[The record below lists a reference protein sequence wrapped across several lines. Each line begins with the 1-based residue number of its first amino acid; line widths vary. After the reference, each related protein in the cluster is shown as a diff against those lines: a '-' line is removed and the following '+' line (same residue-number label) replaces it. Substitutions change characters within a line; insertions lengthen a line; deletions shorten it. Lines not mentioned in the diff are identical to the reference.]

1 MEFFYRRNED
11 QPWEPRPG
19 ALGQDASE
27 AGFDVQGI
35 IVGHKYIS
43 LREWDVS
50 VRPPGGADDRSA
62 DVTVRRTCLG
72 ERLFKTDPVITDV
85 QWAPMA
91 PNWYT
96 KGGTY
101 TKVKATVSK
110 FRELRLL
117 PDASWQW
124 WVKAFEWWKPSENE
138 DGEPG
143 PPKLTRVAQGD
154 PLSFPAAG
162 KFEVRKPEV
171 VVVQQ
176 QAPVRLVT
184 DQFTAADRMREMR
197 FVRNENIA
205 VKADLPVASFTL
217 VAVLTKAAAAGSDE
231 YKINDAAGMLGAP
244 VTFAYVGDISKEVD
258 TTDPKSLIPLQY
270 LRKKSVK
277 GPLRTLYDVSWCS
290 WVQDSTGRD
299 VAWVDEVSRASL
311 IMVDMKVNGLKT
323 QKKHTYTYVEFKS
336 LASATLK
343 TLATVPEAKVGEH
356 TKRTFKAGR
365 GRKKN

>member
-1 MEFFYRRNED
+1 MSFA
-11 QPWEPRPG
+11 Q
-19 ALGQDASE
+19 
-27 AGFDVQGI
+27 
-35 IVGHKYIS
+35 
-43 LREWDVS
+43 
-50 VRPPGGADDRSA
+50 
-62 DVTVRRTCLG
+62 
-72 ERLFKTDPVITDV
+72 
-85 QWAPMA
+85 
-91 PNWYT
+91 
-96 KGGTY
+96 
-101 TKVKATVSK
+101 
-110 FRELRLL
+110 
-117 PDASWQW
+117 ASWQW

-277 GPLRTLYDVSWCS
+277 GPLRTLC
-290 WVQDSTGRD
+290 
-299 VAWVDEVSRASL
+299 
-311 IMVDMKVNGLKT
+311 
-323 QKKHTYTYVEFKS
+323 KS
-336 LASATLK
+336 LT
-343 TLATVPEAKVGEH
+343 EA
-356 TKRTFKAGR
+356 RTTPL
-365 GRKKN
+365 